1 MPLRVPWAG
10 ARRDGGGGA
19 ERPLAPERHHGT
31 SSVRLTFISSQEE
44 RDSFDLKG
52 KVSEKSSCS
61 P

>member
-19 ERPLAPERHHGT
+19 ERQHGT